1 MKNLIV
7 LGAILIILISACK
20 KDDEIIVTD
29 PDPVITKNYNP
40 MSIGSYWIY
49 DHYEIDT
56 LGNETLLTISDSI
69 RITGDTLINGQSY
82 KVYMGTKTS
91 QWSVQYMLRDS
102 ADYVVGSDGIIYL
115 SKSNF
120 TDTLGKGIVSF
131 MTYSYKMEQT
141 VAAITVP
148 AGSFNVV
155 NYQGTYYAN
164 NPPPTV
170 TYPRFQNNYYAD
182 GIGRIADSYFYY
194 SNPKYYERRLVRYHI
209 E

>member
-1 MKNLIV
+1 MRKLIILGV
-7 LGAILIILISACK
+7 LSIILISACK
-20 KDDEIIVTD
+20 KSDEIIIKD
-29 PDPVITKNYNP
+29 PEPVPTKNYNP

-49 DHYEIDT
+49 QHYEIDT
-56 LGNETLLTISDSI
+56 LGNETQLSVTDSV
-69 RITGDTLINGQSY
+69 RITGDTLINSLNYRIY
-82 KVYMGTKTS
+82 KGTKPN
-91 QWSVQYMLRDS
+91 QWNVLYMLRDS
-102 ADYVVGSDGIIYL
+102 GDYVVDSDGLIYL

-120 TDTLGKGIVSF
+120 VDTLNKGIIGLMSF
-131 MTYSYKMEQT
+131 SYKMEQP

-155 NYQGTYYAN
+155 NYQGTYDAN
-164 NPPPTV
+164 NPPSGV
-170 TYPRFQNNYYAD
+170 TYPRFQNNYYTD